1 MRLFIDSNIF
11 LSFYSFTNEDL
22 TELEKLA
29 LLIKNKEI
37 DLLLPRQVMDE
48 THRNRANVINDS
60 FKKFRETRIFLQ
72 FPSYCKKYDQY
83 TPMQKMLEQLKESH
97 REMTNDIQQ
106 DMDDHKLPADSL
118 IQQLFSLATKV
129 DNTKECIDHARL
141 RVELGNPPGKKGSL
155 GDAVIWETLLAKV
168 KRGDSLCIVSDDVDF
183 RSPLN
188 KDNLNEFL
196 QQEWRDIKKSKLYFY
211 RSLSEFFKGNSLKID
226 LQTETEKDYFIQ
238 GLKESPN
245 FASTHVLIAKLS
257 EYSGFT
263 QKQVEDLVDALFTN
277 SQVGMILADDD
288 VKEFYQAIYD
298 NYSSLLTPKKGITL
312 KNFLTA
318 PF

>member
-1 MRLFIDSNIF
+1 MKLFIDSNIF

-22 TELEKLA
+22 TELEKLV

-37 DLLLPRQVMDE
+37 DLLLPQQVIDE
-48 THRNRANVINDS
+48 TLRNRANVINDS

-83 TPMQKMLEQLKESH
+83 TPMQKRLEQLKEFH
-97 REMTNDIQQ
+97 REMTTDIQK
-106 DMDDHKLPADSL
+106 DIDGRKLPADSL
-118 IQQLFSLATKV
+118 IQQLFSLATKL
-129 DNTKECIDHARL
+129 DNAEESIDRARL
-141 RVELGNPPGKKGSL
+141 RIGLGNPPGKKGSL
-155 GDAVIWETLLAKV
+155 GDAVIWETLLTEV
-168 KRGDSLCIVSDDVDF
+168 KKGDNLCIVSDDTDF
-183 RSPLN
+183 CSPLN
-188 KDNLNEFL
+188 RDSLSEFL
-196 QQEWRDIKKSKLYFY
+196 QQEWINTKESKLYFY
-211 RSLSEFFKGNSLKID
+211 RSLSEFFKGNSLEID
-226 LQTETEKDYFIQ
+226 LETENEKDIFIQ

-257 EYSGFT
+257 EYGGFT

-277 SQVGMILADDD
+277 SQIGMILIDDD

-298 NYSSLLTPKKGITL
+298 NYSSLLTPDKGITL
-312 KNFLTA
+312 KNYLTT

>member
-22 TELEKLA
+22 TELEKLT

-48 THRNRANVINDS
+48 THRNRANVIIDS
-60 FKKFRETRIFLQ
+60 FKKFREIKISLQ

-83 TPMQKMLEQLKESH
+83 TPMQKWLEQLKESH

-106 DMDDHKLPADSL
+106 DIDDHKLPADSL
-118 IQQLFSLATKV
+118 IQQLFSLATRV
-129 DNTKECIDHARL
+129 DNTEQCIDHARL

-168 KRGDSLCIVSDDVDF
+168 RRGDSLCIVSDDVDF

-188 KDNLNEFL
+188 KDSLNEFL
-196 QQEWRDIKKSKLYFY
+196 QQEWSDIKKSELYFY
-211 RSLSEFFKGNSLKID
+211 RSLSEFFKGNSLEID
-226 LQTETEKDYFIQ
+226 LETETEKDFFIHN
-238 GLKESPN
+238 LAESSS
-245 FASTHVLIAKLS
+245 FAATHKLIAKLS
-257 EYSGFT
+257 EYGGFT

-277 SQVGMILADDD
+277 SQVAMIIADDD

-298 NYSSLLTPKKGITL
+298 NYSSLLTPDKGIPL
-312 KNFLTA
+312 KNYLTRA
-318 PF
+318 S